1 MKFAGSPITVKL
13 TTVGGLNNENALSIF
28 VDNLSKMVAVIPL
41 ISADQFDWAQTVIP
55 EWKEYSGYEDWRE
68 TCEGFQIGLAMA
80 GVDVKM
86 IPISLGS
93 FLSWCRDT
101 KTPPSERVLETFAA
115 RSYDLRQTPY
125 RVRATV
131 GESPRS
137 KQIFD
142 C

>member
-1 MKFAGSPITVKL
+1 MKFAGPPFSINL
-13 TTVGGLNNENALSIF
+13 TTVGGLNNEDALSVF
-28 VDNLSKMVAVIPL
+28 VGNSSEMVAVIPL

-55 EWKEYSGYEDWRE
+55 EWKDYSGYEDWRE
-68 TCEGFQIGLAMA
+68 TCEGFQIGLCMA

-101 KTPPSERVLETFAA
+101 KTAPSVRVLETFAA
-115 RSYDLRQTPY
+115 RSYNLRQTPY
-125 RVRATV
+125 RVRATA
-131 GESPRS
+131 GKPSG
-137 KQIFD
+137 QIFD